1 MTFDYEPRMIWV
13 RTMLADD
20 VNLNNIKFW
29 FN

>member
-1 MTFDYEPRMIWV
+1 MTFDYEPRGIWI

-20 VNLNNIKFW
+20 VDLTNIQFW